1 MMSRA
6 SRMLKWVGAVTVLLA
21 AAPIAYAEPAPA
33 APSGPGSSAWCG
45 AGPGDFAGTYTVA
58 GLTDAR
64 YRFDL
69 AAMRVTRMYIGEPV
83 APGTWAAGGGEISWH
98 VDGLTY
104 ASKPGA
110 ADCADPDAASRVTAF
125 TAGTSDG
132 ADTLTLRR
140 P

>member
-21 AAPIAYAEPAPA
+21 AAPIAYAEPVPA
-33 APSGPGSSAWCG
+33 TPSGPASSAWCG
-45 AGPGDFAGTYTVA
+45 GGPDDFAGIYTVA

-69 AAMRVTRMYIGEPV
+69 AAMRVTQMYIGESV
-83 APGTWAAGGGEISWH
+83 APGTWAAGGGDISWH

-110 ADCADPDAASRVTAF
+110 TDCADPGSASRVTAF
-125 TAGTSDG
+125 TAGTADG
-132 ADTLTLRR
+132 ADTLTLQR